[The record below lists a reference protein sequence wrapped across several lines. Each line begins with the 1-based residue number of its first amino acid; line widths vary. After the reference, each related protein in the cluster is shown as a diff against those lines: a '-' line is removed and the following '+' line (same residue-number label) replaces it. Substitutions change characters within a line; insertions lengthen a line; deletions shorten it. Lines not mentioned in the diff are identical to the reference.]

1 MYHLY
6 YFILLYICQGM
17 QLGNENAMLGG
28 GTGCTTIPTAVWHS
42 SVHTLISLACT
53 CGWHRIEKNDPKWS
67 KMPQFL
73 FECQDWWPEWIR
85 MGRCRKGKQDTH
97 GDMHEK
103 HRSIHP
109 RRHAEQDERPI
120 FRHFPD
126 CERGLCLVA
135 EGIVEPTLESSV
147 PSMGFQQFPSA
158 KSTGNIWEHLGTGRV
173 PGRSHSARRW
183 YPKWSGSDSRL
194 ARQLD

>member
-1 MYHLY
+1 
-6 YFILLYICQGM
+6 
-17 QLGNENAMLGG
+17 
-28 GTGCTTIPTAVWHS
+28 
-42 SVHTLISLACT
+42 
-53 CGWHRIEKNDPKWS
+53 
-67 KMPQFL
+67 
-73 FECQDWWPEWIR
+73 

-183 YPKWSGSDSRL
+183 YPKWSGSDSRR